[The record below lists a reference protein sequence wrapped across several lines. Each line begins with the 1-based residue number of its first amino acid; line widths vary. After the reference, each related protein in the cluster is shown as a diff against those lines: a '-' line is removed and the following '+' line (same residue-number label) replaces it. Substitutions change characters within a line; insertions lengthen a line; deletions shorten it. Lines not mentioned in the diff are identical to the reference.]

1 MTLTPHPEPSPL
13 TLTLTLTPTPT
24 LTTVQELVAAPTIFG
39 EDGVLVGSKAVK
51 LFAFDPQTGQPLYW
65 QDSAS
70 DDCDKEDACNTQEPP
85 RAGGGAEEDGSGP
98 GGTEERG
105 QLLLSRS
112 DYKVRVLERY
122 SGQQR
127 WNVSLAQYSLTME
140 PPRHAPP
147 PRRAPPLQLRLQLQ
161 EDQSLCA
168 SASARGECVWSRP
181 FASAPV
187 LAYHV
192 DRVTGAL
199 QQLDFQPMRAA
210 PLPEPQRAGGGTER
224 DGGDGAREPLAV
236 MELVPTQSQEEAA
249 DLIEH
254 AMEGSMAL
262 TTPRQQFVAQPL
274 LPLLPLLAPLLPGK
288 LQAPLRRHHAQ
299 ALLGRPLLVS
309 GEREPP
315 LPSGFGPLLPPG
327 GLAPWRQPQ
336 RHTGLHMGL
345 RVPPPGAPLAPFGE
359 APLSEATVRQ
369 LLQAVELRAAAEA
382 RQKPFLWTAGILLPL
397 LLLYSWWKRKP
408 HRARTP
414 G

>member
-1 MTLTPHPEPSPL
+1 
-13 TLTLTLTPTPT
+13 
-24 LTTVQELVAAPTIFG
+24 VAAPTIFG

-65 QDSAS
+65 QDSNSA
-70 DDCDKEDACNTQEPP
+70 DCDKEDACNTQEPSTQGGEGEGGG
-85 RAGGGAEEDGSGP
+85 RGAGAADGGAEP
-98 GGTEERG
+98 NGTEERG

-127 WNVSLAQYSLTME
+127 WNVSLGQYALTME
-140 PPRHAPP
+140 PPRHVAP
-147 PRRAPPLQLRLQLQ
+147 PRRAPPLQLRLQVQ

-199 QQLDFQPMRAA
+199 QQLDFQ
-210 PLPEPQRAGGGTER
+210 LGQRGGGGTGLIEH
-224 DGGDGAREPLAV
+224 ETTV

-254 AMEGSMAL
+254 AMEGSMSLA
-262 TTPRQQFVAQPL
+262 TPREQLVAQPL

-288 LQAPLRRHHAQ
+288 LQAPLHRHHAQ

-369 LLQAVELRAAAEA
+369 LLQAVERRAEAEA

-408 HRARTP
+408 RRARTLD
-414 G
+414 